1 MFLEKKQE
9 IEIRATIA
17 SLYFLAKEAEAIGLT
32 DLSNIIRSSINDIDE
47 WLNGNNKVAFEMI
60 VENDLFHLLDFM
72 HNFSNKEK
80 FEIIC
85 DLLLVDNT
93 EFKQDKSKLN

>member
-32 DLSNIIRSSINDIDE
+32 DLSNIIRSSINDIDK